1 MNGELYG
8 GHFLG
13 FKVKPVKFNKDGS
26 VTPSRTTISVEVNTT
41 EALGRYLAKLQA
53 RGAPVEISINEAPR
67 DQRDLFQEE
76 RAAMDELDRVSGAMG
91 RVK

>member
-1 MNGELYG
+1 MNGELYQG
-8 GHFLG
+8 RFLG

-26 VTPSRTTISVEVNTT
+26 VTPSRTTISVEVDTT

-53 RGAPVEISINEAPR
+53 RGAPVEISIHEV
-67 DQRDLFQEE
+67 QRELFQEGGGVLE
-76 RAAMDELDRVSGAMG
+76 ELDRSMA